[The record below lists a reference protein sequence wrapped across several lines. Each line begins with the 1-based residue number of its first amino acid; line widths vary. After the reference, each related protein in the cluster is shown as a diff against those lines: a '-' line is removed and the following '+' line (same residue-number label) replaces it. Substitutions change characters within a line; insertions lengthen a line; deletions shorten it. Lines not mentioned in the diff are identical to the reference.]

1 MIIGMPMF
9 KMSPEG
15 RLLNFSRCLWCF
27 LLGGLALSSTP
38 QVAFSA
44 SANWDITQLMQSLS
58 QTKIARA
65 RFTEQKYMSIL
76 NEPLTTSGRLEFRAP
91 DRLEKHILK
100 PFEERYLVENGT
112 LVIEQPAQGS
122 TRRFVLQQYPAIWAL
137 VEGLRATLAGDDTS
151 LHQFYSISLQG
162 TRNHWR
168 MELTP
173 LDKAMQE
180 MVKSIRI
187 QGMDGKIHVIEI
199 FEKNGDRS
207 VMTIVPEPQ

>member
-1 MIIGMPMF
+1 MIIGVPMF
-9 KMSPEG
+9 KTLPEG

-27 LLGGLALSSTP
+27 LLGALALSVAP
-38 QVAFSA
+38 QEVSSA

-58 QTKIARA
+58 QTKVARA

-76 NEPLTTSGRLEFRAP
+76 NEPLVTSGRLEFRAP

-100 PFEERYLVENGT
+100 PFEERYLVVNGT
-112 LVIEQPAQGS
+112 LVIEQPTQGT

-137 VEGLRATLAGDDTS
+137 VEGLRATLAGDGAS
-151 LHQFYSISLQG
+151 LRQFYSISLQG
-162 TRNHWR
+162 TQDHWR
-168 MELTP
+168 MELSP

-180 MVKSIRI
+180 MVRLIRI
-187 QGMDGKIHVIEI
+187 QGMDGKIHAIEI

-207 VMTIVPEPQ
+207 VMTVVPEPQ